1 MVNEHVNKLA
11 SVLLGRSGH
20 FDANNANRA
29 LPRDYVTTQHG
40 FEVCNCFRVVERLI
54 DVNASQ
60 QLLHVSLHVVADN
73 AAATAVRRQV
83 DLVHV
88 TMIKPAID
96 ANVDVVLNRTRIES
110 ISSTS
115 VRFDARDH
123 RDVGKIPLQAAHW
136 RQHRVRQLLIL
147 RGKVLGASP
156 Q

>member
-73 AAATAVRRQV
+73 AADTAVRRQV
-83 DLVHV
+83 DVVHV
-88 TMIKPAID
+88 AMIESTID
-96 ANVDVVLNRTRIES
+96 ANVDVVLNRT
-110 ISSTS
+110 
-115 VRFDARDH
+115 
-123 RDVGKIPLQAAHW
+123 
-136 RQHRVRQLLIL
+136 
-147 RGKVLGASP
+147 
-156 Q
+156 